1 MSKRRTGSKKSANG
15 KAKQPKNMRLQR
27 TLRAGLDRMGLA
39 YARLLQDPCGA
50 PLAYPVWGSQEGS
63 LLVKTEQIIN
73 VGVDAANLNGVF
85 AWCPGTATTTAF
97 ATMIECKSLASNTNI
112 QTATASGTGYTVT
125 DLQANSPGRV
135 FLTTQTSVYRPIAAC
150 VEVMYN
156 GSESSRS
163 GSIGGGCVAGGTW
176 YNTIITADQIAAL
189 VPHGER
195 TPVGKTEFLWY
206 PSGSDD
212 IFQDPSDAIASQQVE
227 RRNSIIVNW
236 AGLAANTGLRIKLT
250 GIYEYKPK
258 VASGI
263 AMPTPEAGSRNT
275 MREVLGSIAS
285 AVAGNPYVRSA
296 AAAAGSQFVRAVSY
310 QLNQRPRITYMRDE
324 LR

>member
-1 MSKRRTGSKKSANG
+1 MSKRRTGSKKSANA
-15 KAKQPKNMRLQR
+15 KDKQPRNMRLQR
-27 TLRAGLDRMGLA
+27 TLRAGLDSMGLA

-50 PLAYPVWGSQEGS
+50 PLAYPVWGTQEGS

-73 VGVDAANLNGVF
+73 IGVDATNLNGVF
-85 AWCPGTATTTAF
+85 AWSPGTSTTLAF
-97 ATMIECKSLASNTNI
+97 GTMIECKSLASNTSI
-112 QTATASGTGYTVT
+112 QTSTSGTGFTVS
-125 DLQANSPGRV
+125 DLLASSPGRT
-135 FLTTQTSVYRPIAAC
+135 FLTSQASVYRPVAAC

-163 GSIGGGCVAGGTW
+163 GTIGGGCVAGGTW
-176 YNTIITADQIAAL
+176 YYTTITVDQIASL

-206 PSGSDD
+206 PSSSDD
-212 IFQDPSDAIASQQVE
+212 LFQDPSDAIANQQVE
-227 RRNSIIVNW
+227 RRNSIVVNW
-236 AGLAANTGLRIKLT
+236 AGLAANTGLRVKLT
-250 GIYEYKPK
+250 AIYEYKPK

-263 AMPTPEAGSRNT
+263 AMPSPEVGSRNT
-275 MREVLGSIAS
+275 MREVLGAIAG

-296 AAAAGSQFVRAVSY
+296 AAAAGSQFVRAVNY
-310 QLNQRPRITYMRDE
+310 QLSQRPRMRAIRDE